1 MKPVVNQTN
10 IACKI
15 VLSIL
20 LILAISGC
28 SEENDQKSMEN
39 KPTLIMPSTESQRMT
54 PNLQVLSGTLPLT
67 EQDKDEVLAKANIY
81 LESLKIND
89 LASVYKMEF
98 GSHDG
103 SLSPLR
109 FREIMPRGVLMSYSP
124 KSVTFEDGEAIVEAD
139 VTVLLASMRTP
150 YKTFRKL
157 RWVRHNGQLYQ
168 KSKGPGG
175 SFGSDLAEFTKPTNQ
190 LTK

>member
-1 MKPVVNQTN
+1 MKSIVSQAN
-10 IACKI
+10 IAYKI
-15 VLSIL
+15 VLPIL
-20 LILAISGC
+20 LILVISGC
-28 SEENDQKSMEN
+28 SEENDQKSVEN
-39 KPTLIMPSTESQRMT
+39 KPTLDMSSPESQRMP
-54 PNLQVLSGTLPLT
+54 PNMKNFSGIMPLT
-67 EQDKDEVLAKANIY
+67 EQDMDEVLAKATIY
-81 LESLKIND
+81 LEALKIND
-89 LASVYKMEF
+89 LASVYQMEF

-139 VTVLLASMRTP
+139 VTVLLPSMRTP

-168 KSKGPGG
+168 KSKESEGA
-175 SFGSDLAEFTKPTNQ
+175 FGSDLTE
-190 LTK
+190 LTKSKN